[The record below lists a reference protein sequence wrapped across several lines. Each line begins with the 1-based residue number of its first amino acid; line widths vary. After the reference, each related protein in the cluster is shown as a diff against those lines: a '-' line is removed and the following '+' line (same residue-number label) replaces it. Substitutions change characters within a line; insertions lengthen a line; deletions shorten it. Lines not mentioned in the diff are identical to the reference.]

1 MKVEVIDRSTKNR
14 VKTYYVTELSL
25 FDFQQWKEEPHQ
37 MIALENLL
45 EIVSKLDSRDA
56 ETEEPNSGERMVDFF
71 LPDPL
76 KRRVSLHISEL
87 RRSADEGSDHSE
99 DITEAYSEGF
109 SISVLKS
116 STVLAAAVTEILL
129 NHRPHSNYKAKISH
143 G

>member
-1 MKVEVIDRSTKNR
+1 MKVEVIDCSTKKP

-25 FDFQQWKEEPHQ
+25 FDFQQWEKEPHQ

-45 EIVSKLDSRDA
+45 ESVSKLDSRDA
-56 ETEEPNSGERMVDFF
+56 ETEEPNSGERIVDFF
-71 LPDPL
+71 LPGPL
-76 KRRVSLHISEL
+76 KRQVSLHINEL

-99 DITEAYSEGF
+99 DMSETYDEGF

-129 NHRPHSNYKAKISH
+129 NHRPHSNYMVKISH